1 MNYDLIIIGAGS
13 GGFASAIQANE
24 LGLKTLMINTGL
36 PIGGTCINVGCV
48 PSKALIHYAKN
59 KNLNFSQ
66 AIEKELTLVAELRK
80 EKYEDVLK
88 SLKNVEFIEG
98 KAKFVGESE
107 IEVLGRGFQAGKFII
122 ANGSTANVPNIEGIK
137 ESGYLTHITALSNKN
152 LPQSLAIIGA
162 GPLGLEFSQIYSR
175 FDSKV
180 IILEKGNSIF
190 PPGEKELVQRLK
202 EILEKEGIEIKLN
215 VEVKGVRKENN
226 KKIVRFL
233 IEGMEQEILVD
244 EILLAAGKTPNT
256 DDLDLEKA
264 KVKVNERKAIIT
276 NEFLQTT
283 NPNIYAVGDVNDKPL
298 RLETTAAREGTIAV
312 LNAFKNTNLK
322 IDYNL
327 VPYTIFTDPE
337 LVGIGFTEERQSKEL
352 KVCACRVLELKF
364 VSKARIIERT
374 EGLVKMLINPQ
385 TKEITGVHILA
396 PFASEIINQAIWLI
410 KNKNTIDDLINSTPV
425 FPTISEALK
434 ICALSFYK
442 DISKISCCL

>member
-1 MNYDLIIIGAGS
+1 
-13 GGFASAIQANE
+13 
-24 LGLKTLMINTGL
+24 
-36 PIGGTCINVGCV
+36 
-48 PSKALIHYAKN
+48 
-59 KNLNFSQ
+59 
-66 AIEKELTLVAELRK
+66 
-80 EKYEDVLK
+80 
-88 SLKNVEFIEG
+88 
-98 KAKFVGESE
+98 
-107 IEVLGRGFQAGKFII
+107 
-122 ANGSTANVPNIEGIK
+122 
-137 ESGYLTHITALSNKN
+137 
-152 LPQSLAIIGA
+152 LA
-162 GPLGLEFSQIYSR
+162 Q
-175 FDSKV
+175 KV

-190 PPGEKELVQRLK
+190 PLGERELTQRLK

-215 VEVKGVRKENN
+215 VKVKEVRRENN
-226 KKIVRFL
+226 KKMVRFL
-233 IEGMEQEILVD
+233 IEGRQEEILVN
-244 EILLAAGKTPNT
+244 EILLAAGKTPNA

-298 RLETTAAREGTIAV
+298 RLETTAAREETIAV
-312 LNAFKNTNLK
+312 LNAFKNANFK

-327 VPYTIFTDPE
+327 VPYTICTDPE
-337 LVGIGFTEERQSKEL
+337 LAGIGFTEERQIKEL

-364 VSKARIIERT
+364 VPKARIIERT

-442 DISKISCCL
+442 DVSKISCCI

>member
-1 MNYDLIIIGAGS
+1 MKYDLVIIGAGS

-24 LGLKTLMINTGL
+24 LGLKTLMINYGL
-36 PIGGTCINVGCV
+36 PVGGTCVNVGCV

-59 KNLNFSQ
+59 KSLNFSQ
-66 AIEKELTLVAELRK
+66 AIEKELALVAELRK

-88 SLKNVEFIEG
+88 SLNNVEFIEG
-98 KAKFVGESE
+98 KAKFVRENK
-107 IEVLGRGFQAGKFII
+107 IEVLGRRFQASKFII
-122 ANGSTANVPNIEGIK
+122 ANGSTANVPNIERIK
-137 ESGYLTHITALSNKN
+137 EVGYLTHITALSNKN
-152 LPQSLAIIGA
+152 LPQSIAIIGA

-175 FDSKV
+175 FGSKV

-190 PPGEKELVQRLK
+190 PPGERELTQRLK

-215 VEVKGVRKENN
+215 VKVKGVRKENN
-226 KKIVRFL
+226 KKMVRFL
-233 IEGMEQEILVD
+233 IEGREEEILVD
-244 EILLAAGKTPNT
+244 EILLASGKTPNT

-264 KVKVNERKAIIT
+264 KVKINERKAIIT

-312 LNAFKNTNLK
+312 LNAFTNANLK

-337 LVGIGFTEERQSKEL
+337 LAGIGFTEERQIKEL

-364 VSKARIIERT
+364 VPKARIIERT
-374 EGLVKMLINPQ
+374 EGMVKMLINPQ

-396 PFASEIINQAIWLI
+396 PFASEIINQTIWLI

-442 DISKISCCL
+442 DISKISCCI

>member
-1 MNYDLIIIGAGS
+1 MKYDLIIIGAGS

-36 PIGGTCINVGCV
+36 PMGGTCVNVGCV
-48 PSKALIHYAKN
+48 PSKVLIHYAKN
-59 KNLNFSQ
+59 RNLNFSQ
-66 AIEKELTLVAELRK
+66 AIEKELALVAELRK

-98 KAKFVGESE
+98 KAKFVDENE
-107 IEVLGRGFQAGKFII
+107 IEVLGNRFQGEKFII
-122 ANGSTANVPNIEGIK
+122 ANGSTANVPDIEGIK
-137 ESGYLTHITALSNKN
+137 EVGYLTHITALSNKN
-152 LPQSLAIIGA
+152 LPQSIAIIGA

-175 FDSKV
+175 FGSKV
-180 IILEKGNSIF
+180 IILEKGSSIF
-190 PPGEKELVQRLK
+190 PPGEKELVQSLK

-226 KKIVRFL
+226 KKMVRFL
-233 IEGMEQEILVD
+233 TEGREEEILVD

-264 KVKVNERKAIIT
+264 KVKVNERKAIVT

-312 LNAFKNTNLK
+312 LNAFKNANFK

-337 LVGIGFTEERQSKEL
+337 LAGIGFTEERQIKEL
-352 KVCACRVLELKF
+352 KICACRVLELKF
-364 VSKARIIERT
+364 VPKARIIERT
-374 EGLVKMLINPQ
+374 EGIAKMLINPQ

-410 KNKNTIDDLINSTPV
+410 KNKNTIDDLISSTPV

-442 DISKISCCL
+442 DISKISCCI